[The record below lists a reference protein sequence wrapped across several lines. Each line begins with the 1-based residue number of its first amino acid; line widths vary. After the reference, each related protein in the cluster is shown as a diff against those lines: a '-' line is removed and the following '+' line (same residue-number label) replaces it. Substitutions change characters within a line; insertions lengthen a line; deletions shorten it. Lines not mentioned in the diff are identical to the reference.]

1 MAINFPNS
9 PSLNDTHT
17 VNGVIYTWDGT
28 AWVTSSGVDTFELVQ
43 DLTPML
49 GGDLDG
55 NSKNIRNVGVLTT
68 GNVTVGGATTDLI
81 VSGNARVTGILSVGT
96 GTVVIDETTVKT
108 GTSNLHSVGIEI
120 AGVNVLGAD
129 TPIGV
134 GATIYNTGGAVFTGI
149 VTAASLVGTLPAEN
163 LSGVISDDRFPSA
176 LPAVSAANLTNI
188 PTSNLSGIIP
198 NACFPSVLP
207 AIDGSALTGIQGLAT
222 PLGNTSPLNK
232 FLKTPKTINIGAG
245 TSLTIESD
253 AASGNVA
260 FVKEGTIHVSVGGTF
275 RVKQNTKLRLDVLG
289 IF

>member
-17 VNGVIYTWDGT
+17 VNGIIYTWDGT
-28 AWVTSSGVDTFELVQ
+28 VWVTSSGVDTFELVQ

-55 NSKNIRNVGVLTT
+55 NSKNIRNVGVLTA

-129 TPIGV
+129 TPIGA

-149 VTAASLVGTLPAEN
+149 VTAASLVGTLDAEN
-163 LSGVISDDRFPSA
+163 LSGVISDDR
-176 LPAVSAANLTNI
+176 
-188 PTSNLSGIIP
+188 
-198 NACFPSVLP
+198 FPSVLP
-207 AIDGSALTGIQGLAT
+207 AIDGSALTGIQGLAE
-222 PLGNTSPLNK
+222 PLSNTAPLNK
-232 FLKTPKTINIGAG
+232 FLKTPKTVNIGAG

-253 AASGNVA
+253 ASSGNVA
-260 FVKEGTIHVSVGGTF
+260 FAKEGTIHVSVGGTF
-275 RVKQNTKLRLDVLG
+275 HVKNNTKLQLNVLG

>member
-129 TPIGV
+129 TPIGA
-134 GATIYNTGGAVFTGI
+134 GSTIYNTGGAVFTGI

-176 LPAVSAANLTNI
+176 LPAISAANLTNI

-232 FLKTPKTINIGAG
+232 FLKTPKTVNIGAG
-245 TSLTIESD
+245 TSITVESD
-253 AASGNVA
+253 SASGNIA
-260 FVKEGTIHVSVGGTF
+260 FVKEGTIHVSVGGTIHI
-275 RVKQNTKLRLDVLG
+275 KNATKLRLNVLS